1 MWFGTMEIEVLF
13 KTSEITQ
20 DFAECVIQMFLF
32 QIVQI

>member
-1 MWFGTMEIEVLF
+1 MEKELEVLF

-20 DFAECVIQMFLF
+20 DCGECLIQMFLF